1 MDRDQTVS
9 FGIGLLAGALIG
21 GVVALLFAPQSGKET
36 REKIKEKSAEV
47 IDTVKAKTSE
57 VVDAVKE
64 KASGAVHAIKS

>member
-1 MDRDQTVS
+1 MNRDQAVS

-47 IDTVKAKTSE
+47 IDMVKAKTSE

>member
-1 MDRDQTVS
+1 MNRDQAVS

-21 GVVALLFAPQSGKET
+21 GVFALLFAPQSGKET

-47 IDTVKAKTSE
+47 IDMVKAKTSE